1 MITQKGVVL
10 AITLLILLVVTIVGV
25 SSMSASAIQ
34 IFLARNTQ
42 LKQVSFQNA
51 ESAVLNGETAWD
63 STVSTCINDVAHC
76 TADISPPMIDSV
88 DDIDWSAISGDG
100 VTPYGKYIVEYL
112 GWRAVPGEDDKKVRL
127 YRVTGRGLGP
137 NSQARTRIQTLF
149 RKCTK
154 ADGVTCP

>member
-1 MITQKGVVL
+1 
-10 AITLLILLVVTIVGV
+10 
-25 SSMSASAIQ
+25 
-34 IFLARNTQ
+34 
-42 LKQVSFQNA
+42 
-51 ESAVLNGETAWD
+51 
-63 STVSTCINDVAHC
+63 
-76 TADISPPMIDSV
+76 MIDSV
-88 DDIDWSAISGDG
+88 DDIEWSAISGDG

-154 ADGVTCP
+154 TDGVTCPS